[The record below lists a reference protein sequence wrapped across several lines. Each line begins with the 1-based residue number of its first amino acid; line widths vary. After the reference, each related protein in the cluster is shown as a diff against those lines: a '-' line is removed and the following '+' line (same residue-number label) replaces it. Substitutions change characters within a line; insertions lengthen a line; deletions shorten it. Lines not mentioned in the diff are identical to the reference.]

1 MNSKYREFMQR
12 QQMGG
17 QVSNST
23 GDESMRQLF
32 GDAPDNEKFTP
43 NKKEPSNKKERN
55 LEDLPIPVRGGT
67 VKKGF
72 IAFGVILLVEAL
84 FLLNGMNV
92 FGFIGGTL
100 MAVLSFLLAWKVQ
113 YRYTRESNFYFYHL
127 TVTLRGVLS
136 HYRATSILYE
146 ASEKIFLYSIGL
158 MAVQHFLLSWFSL
171 TSILY
176 TVGYYGMFLGII
188 LNLAKRK
195 TLLLSK
201 GLFLYSILLSVMTVQ
216 NTFGSLHYVNY
227 HTVLSMLLFWY
238 LMGLFLTI
246 QVTELHIDEAED
258 LEIDMENIEET
269 KDEAEDDLL

>member
-17 QVSNST
+17 QLEDQT
-23 GDESMRQLF
+23 GDDSMRQLF
-32 GDAPDNEKFTP
+32 GDSPENEKFTP
-43 NKKEPSNKKERN
+43 NTIQTSYKKERN
-55 LEDLPIPVRGGT
+55 LDDLPVPVGSGT
-67 VKKGF
+67 GRKGF
-72 IAFGVILLVEAL
+72 ITFGVILLVEAL

-113 YRYTRESNFYFYHL
+113 YRYTRESNFYFYHF
-127 TVTLRGVLS
+127 TVTMRGLLS

-158 MAVQHFLLSWFSL
+158 MTVQHFLLSWFSL
-171 TSILY
+171 TSMLY

-195 TLLLSK
+195 TLLVSK
-201 GLFLYSILLSVMTVQ
+201 GLFLYSVLLAVMTVQ
-216 NTFGSLHYVNY
+216 NTFGSLHYLNY
-227 HTVLSMLLFWY
+227 HTVLSMFLFWY
-238 LMGLFLTI
+238 LMGLFLSVQI
-246 QVTELHIDEAED
+246 TEVGIDGAED
-258 LEIDMENIEET
+258 LEIDMESIDVN
-269 KDEAEDDLL
+269 KDETEDDLL

>member
-17 QVSNST
+17 QTNNNA

-43 NKKEPSNKKERN
+43 KKNEPSNKKERN
-55 LEDLPIPVRGGT
+55 LEDLPIPVGSGT

-72 IAFGVILLVEAL
+72 IAFGVLLLVEAL
-84 FLLNGMNV
+84 FLLNGMNM

-113 YRYTRESNFYFYHL
+113 YRYTRESNFYFYHF

-201 GLFLYSILLSVMTVQ
+201 GLFLYTILLAVMTAQ
-216 NTFGSLHYVNY
+216 NTFGSLHYLNY
-227 HTVLSMLLFWY
+227 HTVLSMFLFWY

-258 LEIDMENIEET
+258 LEIDMENIEEI